1 MKKPGSRPLT
11 SSPVNTPLGPTMVRI
26 FSISVGS
33 TEAAIAALADLVIT
47 APTFCF
53 APRRDGVEHG
63 SLPAAG
69 EPAGRFVSRRSS
81 CLEPYRYG
89 LGTAGNERELGR
101 ESGRERVG

>member
-63 SLPAAG
+63 SLP
-69 EPAGRFVSRRSS
+69 RSEEHTS
-81 CLEPYRYG
+81 ELQSLMRNSYAVFCLKKKK
-89 LGTAGNERELGR
+89 LHRED
-101 ESGRERVG
+101 EF